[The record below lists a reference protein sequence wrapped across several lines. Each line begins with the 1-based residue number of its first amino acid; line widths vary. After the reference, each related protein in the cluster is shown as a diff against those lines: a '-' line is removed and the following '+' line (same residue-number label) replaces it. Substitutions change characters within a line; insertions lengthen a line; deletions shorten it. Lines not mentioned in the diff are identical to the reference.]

1 MPDIPTAVPASV
13 NAGDTIQ
20 WTRSISD
27 YPASSGWALSYV
39 LINAAGKISIAGS
52 ASGADF
58 AVTVAAATSALWTP
72 GTYDWREQ
80 VSKAG
85 EVFTTGSGRITVA
98 PSFTTNATL
107 DNRSKARQDLEMI
120 DARLGGSTLNLVAEY
135 EIAGRRVKN
144 YSIDELLVL
153 RDRYAGMVAKEDAA
167 ANVAAGLPDRRRA
180 YVRFG

>member
-39 LINAAGKISIAGS
+39 LINAAGKISISGS

-98 PSFTTNATL
+98 PSFATNATL
-107 DNRSKARQDLEMI
+107 DSRSAARRALEAI
-120 DARLGGSTLNLVAEY
+120 EAVLEGRASSAVAEY
-135 EIAGRRVKN
+135 EIAGRRVKHIPV
-144 YSIDELLVL
+144 SELLVL

-167 ANVAAGLPDRRRA
+167 ANVAAGLPDRRRI